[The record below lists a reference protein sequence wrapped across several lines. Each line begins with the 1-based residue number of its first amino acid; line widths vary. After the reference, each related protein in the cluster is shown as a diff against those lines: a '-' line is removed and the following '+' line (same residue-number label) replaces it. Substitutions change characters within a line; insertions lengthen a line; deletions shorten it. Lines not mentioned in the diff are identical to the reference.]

1 MIITIGREYGSNGH
15 RIGELVAKK
24 LGFTLYDKKSLEIE
38 AKKTDYYDDLCSF
51 YEEQPVNS
59 LLYMIATSSYNGGK
73 QGKVPFEFIRQVAS
87 RESCVIIGRAGNYIL
102 RDHPEHVS
110 VFIHAPQ
117 EAKVERMVTD
127 YGVDAKKALQKLE
140 LEDKAREGFHTY
152 YTDERWNLATGY
164 DLCIDS
170 STMSAEDIA
179 EIIIAFAKKKLKVQG

>member
-1 MIITIGREYGSNGH
+1 
-15 RIGELVAKK
+15 
-24 LGFTLYDKKSLEIE
+24 
-38 AKKTDYYDDLCSF
+38 
-51 YEEQPVNS
+51 
-59 LLYMIATSSYNGGK
+59 MIATSSYNGGK

-179 EIIIAFAKKKLKVQG
+179 EIIIAFAKKKLKVQE